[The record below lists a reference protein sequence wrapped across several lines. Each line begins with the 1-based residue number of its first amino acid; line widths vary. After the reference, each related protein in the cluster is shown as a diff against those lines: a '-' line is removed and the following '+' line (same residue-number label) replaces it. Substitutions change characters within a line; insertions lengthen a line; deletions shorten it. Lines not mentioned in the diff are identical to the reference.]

1 MIAFGS
7 YYIVSVNVGLKNGF
21 KLWSKNKSLLFV
33 SFAFVIINKIINNVG
48 LILFCQIYVATN
60 FLSH

>member
-33 SFAFVIINKIINNVG
+33 SFAFVIIDKIINNVG

-60 FLSH
+60 FLPH

>member
-7 YYIVSVNVGLKNGF
+7 YYIVSVNVGLK
-21 KLWSKNKSLLFV
+21 KRLQALKQNKSLLFV
-33 SFAFVIINKIINNVG
+33 LFAFVIINKIINNVG

>member
-33 SFAFVIINKIINNVG
+33 SFAFVIIKIINNVG
-48 LILFCQIYVATN
+48 
-60 FLSH
+60 

>member
-33 SFAFVIINKIINNVG
+33 SFAFVIIKIINNVG